1 MKPWHRKKVVSFLAS
16 TRGLIFSSVAKKI
29 INNEIKAK
37 TGCVITDNP
46 SAPVLDR
53 AKQLNI
59 PAYVVDPEQ
68 YSSRQS
74 HEETIVVLFEDFK
87 TDLVVTA
94 GYLRILSEYFVKQY
108 RNRIINI
115 HPSLLPSFPGVHS
128 QKKALEYG
136 VKITGCTTH
145 FVDEGMD
152 TGPIIMQVP
161 VMVHEHDTMESLSMK
176 IMREEYVIISESVRL
191 FCENKLDVIAN
202 KVIIRV

>member
-1 MKPWHRKKVVSFLAS
+1 MKPWHRNKVVSFLAS

-29 INNEIKAK
+29 IGNEIKAK

-46 SAPVLDR
+46 SAQVLDR
-53 AKQLNI
+53 AQQMNI
-59 PAYVVDPEQ
+59 PAYVVDPER

-74 HEETIVVLFEDFK
+74 HEEAIIALLEKYK

-94 GYLRILSEYFVKQY
+94 GYLHMLSGYFVKQY

-115 HPSLLPSFPGVHS
+115 HPSLLPSFPGIHS
-128 QKKALEYG
+128 QKKAIEYG
-136 VKITGCTTH
+136 VRITGCTTH

-161 VMVHEHDTMESLSMK
+161 VPVHEDDTVGSLSMK
-176 IMREEYVIISESVRL
+176 IMGEEYVIISESVRL
-191 FCENKLDVIAN
+191 FCENKLDVFEN
-202 KVIIRV
+202 KVIIRA